1 MYDTVQAEVRQ
12 VNRASDPRGCDDLP
26 PRTRRY
32 DAAGTRSALLRA
44 AALRFARYGYD
55 RSSVRDIAKDAGVDA
70 ALVYRYFGSKEA
82 LFDAVSTS
90 TGLFEP
96 LCHLPLDEVSAWI
109 CEAVSMGPTEE
120 EAPHPLLTKLRSSS
134 REETVGRL
142 REEVTEV
149 FSQGFARRLEGEDAE
164 LRAELLAAWLMGITL
179 LRLAI
184 RSPALAATPDDTLL
198 RFLRAG
204 IDPLLDADCPG
215 RGGEDR

>member
-1 MYDTVQAEVRQ
+1 M
-12 VNRASDPRGCDDLP
+12 NPASDPRGCDDLP
-26 PRTRRY
+26 PRARRY
-32 DAAGTRSALLRA
+32 DAAGTRSALLGA

-96 LCHLPLDEVSAWI
+96 LRHLPLDEVSAWI
-109 CEAVSMGPTEE
+109 CDVVSMGPTEE
-120 EAPHPLLTKLRSSS
+120 EAPHPLLTKLRSSN
-134 REETVGRL
+134 REETVGKL
-142 REEVTEV
+142 REDVTEV

-164 LRAELLAAWLMGITL
+164 LRAELLAAWLVGITL

-184 RSPALAATPDDTLL
+184 RSPALAATPEDTLL

>member
-1 MYDTVQAEVRQ
+1 MYGTSRRRYDR
-12 VNRASDPRGCDDLP
+12 VNRASDTRRCDGLP
-26 PRTRRY
+26 PRARRY
-32 DAAGTRSALLRA
+32 DAEGTRSALLGA

-82 LFDAVSTS
+82 LFDAVSAG

-96 LCHLPLDEVSAWI
+96 LRHLPLDEVSAWL
-109 CEAVSMGPTEE
+109 CDVVSNGPTEE

-204 IDPLLDADCPG
+204 IDPLLDAGCPG
-215 RGGEDR
+215 GGGEDS